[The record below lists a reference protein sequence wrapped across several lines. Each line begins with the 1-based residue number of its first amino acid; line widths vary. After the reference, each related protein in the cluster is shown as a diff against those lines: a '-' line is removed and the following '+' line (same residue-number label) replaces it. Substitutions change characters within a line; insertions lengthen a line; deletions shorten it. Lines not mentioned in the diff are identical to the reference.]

1 MNLISLLWR
10 NVLHRKTLS
19 LLTVMSVAVTVALV
33 VFLLLCS
40 DGIEK
45 GAEKGYGPFEVTIG
59 AKGSATQLALNT
71 YYHIGSPTGN
81 VPFTLLDEVRKDAA
95 VDKAF
100 AMTTGDNYNGFPIV
114 GMEVD
119 YFLTRYGTDKHMAQ
133 GKLYEKLGDTIV
145 GSHVASELGL
155 HVGDKFQG
163 AHGLVKGAV
172 DDDEDHHEGEAGEA
186 DHHHQFTYN
195 IVGILP
201 PLLTSDDRA
210 IFTTLDYAWAVH
222 ENQQSASK
230 EITTI
235 LVKPKTLLGA
245 QSIKTKYGQM
255 NNVQAIYT
263 SKAVADVVNVVD
275 KGTQALSV
283 VTVICIFLAAGSI
296 LLSLIAAVNE
306 RKKDVGLLRLIG
318 KSKSYVWF
326 SLIGEGVLLTFI
338 GLIGGLVIGHA
349 GGYLSR
355 EAVFEYS
362 GLQIQSWHYMPG
374 EGWLVLGT
382 LLIGVVASI
391 GPALQAYRVDPL
403 QLFKS

>member
-1 MNLISLLWR
+1 MNLLTLLWR

-19 LLTVMSVAVTVALV
+19 LLTIMSVGVTVALV

-40 DGIEK
+40 DGLEK

-71 YYHIGSPTGN
+71 YYHIGAPTGN
-81 VPFTLLDEVRKDAA
+81 IPYTLLDEVRKDPS
-95 VDKAF
+95 VDRAY

-114 GMEVD
+114 GMEAE
-119 YFLTRYGTDKHMAQ
+119 YFLTRYGADKQMAQ
-133 GKLYEKLGDTIV
+133 GKIYEKLGDTIV
-145 GSHVASELGL
+145 GSHVASTLGL

-172 DDDEDHHEGEAGEA
+172 DDDGDEDEHHS
-186 DHHHQFTYN
+186 FTYT

-201 PLLTSDDRA
+201 PLFTSDDRA
-210 IFTTLDYAWAVH
+210 VFTTLDYAWAVH
-222 ENQQSASK
+222 ESQKTEKK
-230 EITTI
+230 EVTTI

-245 QSIKTKYGQM
+245 QSIKTTYGQM

-283 VTVICIFLAAGSI
+283 VTVICILLAAGSI
-296 LLSLIAAVNE
+296 LLSLVAAVNE

-318 KSKSYVWF
+318 KTKTFIWV
-326 SLIGEGVLLTFI
+326 SLIGEGILLTFI
-338 GLIGGLVIGHA
+338 GLIGGLLAGHA
-349 GGYLSR
+349 GGYASR

-362 GLQIQSWHYMPG
+362 GLQIQTWHFMPG
-374 EGWLVLGT
+374 EGWLIVGT
-382 LLIGVVASI
+382 LLIGIIASI